1 MDASRDVRVSPA
13 WGIDLSLS
21 LIAGAIVL
29 GLSAWLRHLPYT
41 SSLHLYSDVQ
51 IASGFLAIVF
61 AATTLVH
68 YRVLRDRFSMLIAT
82 AFTLFGVLVISSGLL
97 VYFSNGFLQDQ
108 SLKAP
113 IEWSAIRLLLSVL
126 LVISLRCSGAPAEEP
141 HNSKRE
147 LGFSLLFVIVATI
160 LFSIVRSSFPVDFP
174 VRPSAVIP
182 RPSNLVAAIFF
193 LWAAF
198 GFRRRLRQ
206 ENSPLVRGLFTM
218 SALNVGCQLAAS
230 QSLRQLDASFTFGQL
245 LSLLSFV
252 IALGGSLL
260 DNSRLFDR
268 FHHLATSD
276 SLTGLSNYR
285 SFVESAE
292 REIERSSRT
301 NRSFAILLLDL
312 DRLKQINDRFGHPV
326 GSQALR
332 RLANLLRISCRS
344 IDTAARYGG
353 DEFGL
358 VLPETDERAA
368 RMVAGRLS
376 ERLSLERSGPRLSA
390 SIGIAVYPR
399 DGVTLTTLL
408 AAADRDLYGNKFRQQ
423 EMLTHATA

>member
-1 MDASRDVRVSPA
+1 MDASRDVRVGPA
-13 WGIDLSLS
+13 WGFDVLLT
-21 LIAGAIVL
+21 LATGTVVL

-61 AATTLVH
+61 AATTLVR
-68 YRVLRDRFSMLIAT
+68 YRVLFDRFSVLIAT
-82 AFTLFGVLVISSGLL
+82 AFMLFGVLAISSGLL
-97 VYFSNGFLQDQ
+97 LYFSPGFLLDQ

-113 IEWSAIRLLLSVL
+113 IDWAVIRLLLALL
-126 LVISLRCSGAPAEEP
+126 LVVSLRGSGDPAEEP
-141 HNSKRE
+141 HDSKRE
-147 LGFSLLFVIVATI
+147 LIAPFLFVIVVTI
-160 LFSIVRSSFPVDFP
+160 LFSFVRLRFPSDFP
-174 VRPSAVIP
+174 VHPSALFP
-182 RPSNLVAAIFF
+182 RPSSLVSGFLF
-193 LWAAF
+193 LWAAI
-198 GFRRRLRQ
+198 GFRRRLRH
-206 ENSPLVRGLFTM
+206 ENSPFVRALFTT
-218 SALNVGCQLAAS
+218 AGLNVGCQLAES
-230 QSLRQLDASFTFGQL
+230 QSLRQFDAPFTFGQIL
-245 LSLLSFV
+245 ILMSFV
-252 IALGGSLL
+252 IALIGSLL

-332 RLANLLRISCRS
+332 RLAHLLRVSCRS

-353 DEFGL
+353 DEFAL

-368 RMVAGRLS
+368 RMVANRLS
-376 ERLSLERSGPRLSA
+376 SQLSLERSGPRLSV

>member
-1 MDASRDVRVSPA
+1 MMDASRDTRVSPA
-13 WGIDLSLS
+13 WGIDVTLSLVM
-21 LIAGAIVL
+21 GAMVV
-29 GLSAWLRHLPYT
+29 GLSAWLRHQAYT
-41 SSLHLYSDVQ
+41 SSLHFYSDVQ
-51 IASGFLAIVF
+51 IANGFLAIVF
-61 AATTLVH
+61 AATSLVH
-68 YRVLRDRFSMLIAT
+68 YRVLRDRFSVLIAT
-82 AFTLFGVLVISSGLL
+82 AFTLFGILVLSSGFL

-108 SLKAP
+108 SMKAP
-113 IEWSAIRLLLSVL
+113 IEWSVIRLVLSAF
-126 LVISLRCSGAPAEEP
+126 LVISLRSSGAPAEEP
-141 HNSKRE
+141 HNSRRE
-147 LGFSLLFVIVATI
+147 LGYSLLFVILATI
-160 LFSIVRSSFPVDFP
+160 LFSFLRSIFPVDFP
-174 VRPSAVIP
+174 IPTSAILP
-182 RPSNLVAAIFF
+182 RPSNLVSGALF
-193 LWAAF
+193 LWAAI

-206 ENSPLVRGLFTM
+206 ENSPYLRGLFIM
-218 SALNVGCQLAAS
+218 SALNVGCQLAVS
-230 QSLRQLDASFTFGQL
+230 QSLRQLDAAFTFGQA
-245 LSLLSFV
+245 LSLFSFA

-276 SLTGLSNYR
+276 SLTGLANYR

-301 NRSFAILLLDL
+301 NRSFAILLIDL

-358 VLPETDERAA
+358 VLPETDERSA

-376 ERLSLERSGPRLSA
+376 ERLS
-390 SIGIAVYPR
+390 
-399 DGVTLTTLL
+399 
-408 AAADRDLYGNKFRQQ
+408 
-423 EMLTHATA
+423 